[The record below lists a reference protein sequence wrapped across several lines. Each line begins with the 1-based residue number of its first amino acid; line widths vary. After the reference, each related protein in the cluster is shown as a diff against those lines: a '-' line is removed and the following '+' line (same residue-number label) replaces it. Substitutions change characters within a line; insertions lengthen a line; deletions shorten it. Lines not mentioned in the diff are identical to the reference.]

1 MWNVLQQPHQGTL
14 LLPEYRLRVLTIN
27 KIQKTINIEYKMK
40 KVHFA
45 IAAVVLIALCGCG
58 EKKKT
63 AAEQTVRVKVQQIQ
77 AETVNGEQGFSGTI
91 EESSGTSLSFAV
103 TGTIKKIHVSA
114 GQMVA
119 AGQLIAELDPTTLQN
134 AYTIAKTSLEQA
146 QDTYNRMK
154 ELHDAG
160 SLPEM
165 QWISIENQ
173 LKSAMASEAMS
184 RKSLNDTKL
193 YAPFSGYIASRDGEI
208 GQNTIPGSPIVK
220 LVNIGSVK
228 VKISVPE
235 NEVQRIAK
243 GSSMKIIVPALS
255 NREFSGRVTE
265 RGVSADPRSRTYEV
279 KATIQN
285 PGSQLLPGMICQAFT
300 NYMQGA
306 TGVFV
311 PANLVQ
317 LDGNNKTF
325 VWVVNGGK
333 ALKREIT
340 INNETAQGV
349 QVSGGLSAGDHIIV
363 AGQQKV
369 SNGMKVEVIK

>member
-1 MWNVLQQPHQGTL
+1 
-14 LLPEYRLRVLTIN
+14 
-27 KIQKTINIEYKMK
+27 
-40 KVHFA
+40 
-45 IAAVVLIALCGCG
+45 
-58 EKKKT
+58 
-63 AAEQTVRVKVQQIQ
+63 
-77 AETVNGEQGFSGTI
+77 
-91 EESSGTSLSFAV
+91 
-103 TGTIKKIHVSA
+103 
-114 GQMVA
+114 
-119 AGQLIAELDPTTLQN
+119 
-134 AYTIAKTSLEQA
+134 
-146 QDTYNRMK
+146 
-154 ELHDAG
+154 
-160 SLPEM
+160 
-165 QWISIENQ
+165 
-173 LKSAMASEAMS
+173 MS

-208 GQNTIPGSPIVK
+208 GQNAIPGSPIVK

-243 GSSMKIIVPALS
+243 GSSMKIIVPALN

>member
-1 MWNVLQQPHQGTL
+1 
-14 LLPEYRLRVLTIN
+14 
-27 KIQKTINIEYKMK
+27 MK

-119 AGQLIAELDPTTLQN
+119 AGQMIAELDPTTLQN

-208 GQNTIPGSPIVK
+208 GQNAIPGSPIVK

-243 GSSMKIIVPALS
+243 GSSMKIIVPALN

>member
-1 MWNVLQQPHQGTL
+1 
-14 LLPEYRLRVLTIN
+14 
-27 KIQKTINIEYKMK
+27 MK

-77 AETVNGEQGFSGTI
+77 AEVVNGEQGFSGTI

-184 RKSLNDTKL
+184 KKSLNDTKL

-208 GQNTIPGSPIVK
+208 GQNAIPGSPIVK

-243 GSSMKIIVPALS
+243 GSSMKIIVPALN

-369 SNGMKVEVIK
+369 SNGMKVEIVK

>member
-1 MWNVLQQPHQGTL
+1 
-14 LLPEYRLRVLTIN
+14 
-27 KIQKTINIEYKMK
+27 MK

-184 RKSLNDTKL
+184 KKSLNDTKL

-208 GQNTIPGSPIVK
+208 GQNAIPGSPIVK

-285 PGSQLLPGMICQAFT
+285 RGSQLLPGMICQAFT

>member
-1 MWNVLQQPHQGTL
+1 M
-14 LLPEYRLRVLTIN
+14 
-27 KIQKTINIEYKMK
+27 
-40 KVHFA
+40 
-45 IAAVVLIALCGCG
+45 
-58 EKKKT
+58 
-63 AAEQTVRVKVQQIQ
+63 RVKVQQIQ

-184 RKSLNDTKL
+184 KKSLNDTKL

-208 GQNTIPGSPIVK
+208 GQNAIPGSPIVK

>member
-1 MWNVLQQPHQGTL
+1 
-14 LLPEYRLRVLTIN
+14 
-27 KIQKTINIEYKMK
+27 MK

-77 AETVNGEQGFSGTI
+77 AEVVNGEQGFSGTI

-134 AYTIAKTSLEQA
+134 AYIIAKTSLEQA

-208 GQNTIPGSPIVK
+208 GQNAIPGSPIVK

-300 NYMQGA
+300 NYMLGS

-311 PANLVQ
+311 PAYLVQ
-317 LDGNNKTF
+317 LDGDNKTF
-325 VWVVNGGK
+325 VWVVNSGK
-333 ALKREIT
+333 AVKREIT

-349 QVSGGLSAGDHIIV
+349 QVSGGLSAGDQIIV

-369 SNGMKVEVIK
+369 SNGMKVEIVK

>member
-1 MWNVLQQPHQGTL
+1 
-14 LLPEYRLRVLTIN
+14 
-27 KIQKTINIEYKMK
+27 MK

-77 AETVNGEQGFSGTI
+77 AEVVNGEQGFSGTI

-103 TGTIKKIHVSA
+103 TGTIKKIYVSA

-134 AYTIAKTSLEQA
+134 AYIIAKTSLEQA

-184 RKSLNDTKL
+184 KKSLNDTKL

-208 GQNTIPGSPIVK
+208 GQNAIPGSPIVK

>member
-1 MWNVLQQPHQGTL
+1 
-14 LLPEYRLRVLTIN
+14 
-27 KIQKTINIEYKMK
+27 MK

-134 AYTIAKTSLEQA
+134 AYIIAKTSLEQA

-184 RKSLNDTKL
+184 KKSLNDTKL

-208 GQNTIPGSPIVK
+208 GQNAIPGSPIVK

-300 NYMQGA
+300 NYMLGS

-311 PANLVQ
+311 PAYLVQ
-317 LDGNNKTF
+317 LDGDNKTF
-325 VWVVNGGK
+325 VWVVNSGK
-333 ALKREIT
+333 AVKREIT

-349 QVSGGLSAGDHIIV
+349 QVSGGLSAGDQIIV

-369 SNGMKVEVIK
+369 SNGMKVEIVK